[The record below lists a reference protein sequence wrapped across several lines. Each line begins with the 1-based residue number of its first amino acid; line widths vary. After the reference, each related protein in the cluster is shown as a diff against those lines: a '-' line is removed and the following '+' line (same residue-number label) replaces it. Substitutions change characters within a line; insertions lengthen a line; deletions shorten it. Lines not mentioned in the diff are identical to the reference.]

1 MEYWEVAYMIIAA
14 PRVMAVDNIS
24 TIATPHYANVSA
36 YFINGTNETSAPPDY
51 GMWFTNALQ
60 VYPDF
65 LGPIAY
71 LLIFFIPFG
80 MIWMAHGDTRLIS
93 VLGLITGP
101 FIILYLGGP
110 WIAAAVIIMVLSAVA
125 LWWRIT
131 RP

>member
-1 MEYWEVAYMIIAA
+1 MIIAA
-14 PRVMAVDNIS
+14 PRVMANDTIA
-24 TIATPHYANVSA
+24 TIATPHFANVSA

-65 LGPIAY
+65 IGPIAY

-80 MIWMAHGDTRLIS
+80 MIFLSHGDIKLIS
-93 VLGLITGP
+93 ILGLLTAP
-101 FIILYLGGP
+101 FIILYLGGV
-110 WIAAAVIIMVLSAVA
+110 WVAAAFVVILLSI
-125 LWWRIT
+125 LGLIWRLS